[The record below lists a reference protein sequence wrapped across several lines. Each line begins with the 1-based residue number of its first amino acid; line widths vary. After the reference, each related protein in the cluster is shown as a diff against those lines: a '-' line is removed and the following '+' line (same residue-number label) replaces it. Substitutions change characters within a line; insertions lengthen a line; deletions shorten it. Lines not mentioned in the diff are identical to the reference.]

1 MSEFRPL
8 PTAEQSWFDQ
18 NGKPIQFEY
27 LFALDQKVRDLS
39 KKLDDALARI
49 AVLEGP

>member
-1 MSEFRPL
+1 MSDFRPL
-8 PTAEQSWFDQ
+8 PTAQQPWFGPD
-18 NGKPIQFEY
+18 GKPIQFEY